1 MRLLRLV
8 SSIVGSA
15 SFLVT
20 VLGGH
25 HSDPNDEQ
33 IIFLLDLMVF
43 EGKEAEAGKNTSMP
57 NQCLKNLCC
66 FQCLY
71 VVSALVQ

>member
-1 MRLLRLV
+1 MRLFRLV

-15 SFLVT
+15 PFLVT

-33 IIFLLDLMVF
+33 IIFLLDFMVI
-43 EGKEAEAGKNTSMP
+43 E
-57 NQCLKNLCC
+57 
-66 FQCLY
+66 
-71 VVSALVQ
+71 